1 MTSLIAKTRDALIA
15 AGISPKKSLSQNFI
29 INEHYLQ
36 KHINHAKITHKDV
49 ILEIGGGTGILTE
62 RLAEKAKKIFS
73 IEYDGNLAAFL
84 KQKFRNKKNVII
96 IEGDALK
103 VAWPEATK
111 IIANLPYHLSSPIT
125 FKLLEQQ
132 FSLAI
137 LMYQYEFAKRMIAQP
152 NSPDYSRLTVNLQYQ
167 ADVTILERVSR
178 TAFYPQPRVDS
189 ALVKITLK
197 NHELPVPIPVFR
209 GITRILFNTKNKLV
223 STVLYDYFKRIIP
236 KQKRSRFRAFFN
248 SKLQKA
254 SSRVRELT
262 ETDIVCICQDI
273 LPFLEKEQLLEAL
286 G

>member
-36 KHINHAKITHKDV
+36 KHINHAEISRKDV

-62 RLAEKAKKIFS
+62 RLAEKAKKVFS
-73 IEYDGNLAAFL
+73 IEFDTNLATFL
-84 KQKFRNKKNVII
+84 RQKFRSKKNVTI

-152 NSPDYSRLTVNLQYQ
+152 NTPDYSRLTVNLQYQ
-167 ADVTILERVSR
+167 ANVKILERVSR

-197 NHELPVPIPVFR
+197 DQELPVPISTFR

-223 STVLYDYFKRIIP
+223 STVLYDYFKRIIL
-236 KQKRSRFRAFFN
+236 KQERSRFRGFFT

-254 SSRVRELT
+254 SLRVRELT
-262 ETDIVCICQDI
+262 VADIIRICQDI
-273 LPFLEKEQLLEAL
+273 LPFLENEQLLESIH
-286 G
+286 